1 LDKLFKMKFLITE
14 NKLSQVIQ
22 HMIDHEV
29 EFLKTLSDDL
39 GTDIYDDE
47 FPQYNYIG
55 DRVMSNIV
63 NIKKIEVITDDTKL
77 MGGSSNRVIVVPVNI
92 YYISPKLG
100 YIDFSEILQTIQD
113 KVRSLIGVD
122 VLIRKRKSIEVD

>member
-1 LDKLFKMKFLITE
+1 MKFLITE

-63 NIKKIEVITDDTKL
+63 NIKKIEVITDDTEL
-77 MGGSSNRVIVVPVNI
+77 MGGKLNRVIVVPVNV

>member
-1 LDKLFKMKFLITE
+1 MKFLITE

-55 DRVMSNIV
+55 DRVMTNIV
-63 NIKKIEVITDDTKL
+63 NIKKIEVITDDTQL

>member
-1 LDKLFKMKFLITE
+1 MKFLITE

-63 NIKKIEVITDDTKL
+63 NIKKIEVITDDTQL

>member
-1 LDKLFKMKFLITE
+1 MKFLITE

-63 NIKKIEVITDDTKL
+63 NIKKIEVITDDTEL

>member
-1 LDKLFKMKFLITE
+1 MDKLFKMKFLITE

>member
-1 LDKLFKMKFLITE
+1 MKFLITE